1 MFIYFKIKGC
11 EESSNSPYA
20 KTATEVTDI
29 VFNTFKLTEYGKD

>member
-1 MFIYFKIKGC
+1 MYIYLKIKGC

-20 KTATEVTDI
+20 ETVTEVTNI